1 MKENSNDSSNSQTG
15 ALNRIISM
23 KEMGTLGQSFIFAGG
38 AGWGKKA
45 LSRSFAR
52 LLLCEKGKFSETC
65 ECVSCSRIENN
76 QHPDFHYFG
85 EDESK
90 RSFAIA
96 EVRNLLEWMSLRSFE
111 GKAKMA
117 VLIGAERLTTEAAN
131 ALLKLLEE
139 PPPSSYLV
147 LLTENP
153 RRLLETIRSRCSV
166 IRLRPVQKETIAI
179 QLEKQGIQKEE
190 ALYLAKKSNGS
201 FSRALEMHE
210 EGEWDEAKEFI
221 DQMCRGQS
229 GASISLWQ
237 KSERAEI
244 VKNIRRTAEILRD
257 ALILAIG
264 GSEKEIMFRS
274 SANELKALS
283 TEGAPKLTRKIGY
296 LLETD
301 RALRSNVNQKLALTR
316 LETIWNV

>member
-1 MKENSNDSSNSQTG
+1 MKETG
-15 ALNRIISM
+15 S
-23 KEMGTLGQSFIFAGG
+23 LGQSFIFSGG

-52 LLLCEKGKFSETC
+52 LLLCENKKFSGDC
-65 ECVSCSRIENN
+65 ACSFCRRIENN
-76 QHPDFHYFG
+76 QHPDFRYFG

-96 EVRNLLEWMSLRSFE
+96 EVRNVLEWMSLRSFE
-111 GKAKMA
+111 GNAKIA

-139 PPPSSYLV
+139 PPPLSYLV
-147 LLTENP
+147 LLTGNP
-153 RRLLETIRSRCSV
+153 RRLLETIRSRCSI
-166 IRLRPVQKETIAI
+166 IRLRPVQKETIAA
-179 QLEKQGIQKEE
+179 QLEKKGISKEE
-190 ALYLAKKSNGS
+190 AVYLAKKSGGS

-210 EGEWDEAKEFI
+210 EGEWEEAREFI
-221 DQMCRGQS
+221 EQMCQGQAGS
-229 GASISLWQ
+229 SISLWQ

-274 SANELKALS
+274 SAHELKALS
-283 TEGAPKLTRKIGY
+283 AEGAPKLARKIGY

-316 LETIWNV
+316 LETMWNV